1 MRNTVDDIEVL
12 DEGSAVRNIDELCSA
27 ADTENRN
34 ATVSENGLCVF
45 AHLELERAV
54 RERRR
59 CAQQITSSAS
69 AGEANQRLH
78 GVHVKGRQIIGAVD
92 VPIRPGVDGSRR

>member
-34 ATVSENGLCVF
+34 DTVSENGLCVF
-45 AHLELERAV
+45 AHLELKRAV

-59 CAQQITSSAS
+59 CAQQVTSSAS
-69 AGEANQRLH
+69 AVRPINGFTVYTSRA
-78 GVHVKGRQIIGAVD
+78 GRSLVQ
-92 VPIRPGVDGSRR
+92 